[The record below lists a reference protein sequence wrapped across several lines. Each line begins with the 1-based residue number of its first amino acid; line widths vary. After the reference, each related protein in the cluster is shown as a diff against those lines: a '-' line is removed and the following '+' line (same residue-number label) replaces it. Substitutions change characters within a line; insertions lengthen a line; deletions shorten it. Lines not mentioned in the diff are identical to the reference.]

1 MPIQMQGKL
10 GCDKK
15 ERLRNHLQLELFRLR
30 MILGYKSEQRMR
42 LKKEIHLLSIYLL
55 WRCASFLLWF
65 KLGALPFKILFIIIT
80 MILIYKVINFQ
91 TTVSSPLSLIHYLR
105 VSKLENHIHL
115 HLCLYM
121 PVHAIA
127 HDHVILTLQK
137 KIALYSL

>member
-55 WRCASFLLWF
+55 WRCASFLL
-65 KLGALPFKILFIIIT
+65 
-80 MILIYKVINFQ
+80 
-91 TTVSSPLSLIHYLR
+91 
-105 VSKLENHIHL
+105 
-115 HLCLYM
+115 
-121 PVHAIA
+121 
-127 HDHVILTLQK
+127 
-137 KIALYSL
+137 